1 MLVHFTKMQGAG
13 NDFVVVDL
21 VSQHI
26 KLTREIIATM
36 ADRRLGIGFDQLL
49 VAAPPTDPE
58 ADFFYRIYNTDGS
71 EAEQCGN
78 GARCLAKF
86 VRDKQLTPK
95 RKLTFQ
101 SINGLILAEL
111 QPDERF
117 KINMGQPKF
126 APEQIPFTT
135 STRKEV
141 YHLDHNPIG
150 HRATAGP
157 DIAFT
162 LVNMGNPHAV
172 IQVSSITAAQVEEIG
187 PWLANHAAFPE
198 GVNVGFMEIID
209 SGHIKLRVYERGVG
223 ETQACGSG
231 ACAAVATKRQHQQ
244 LAETVEVSMSGG
256 TITVQWQGPNHDLFQ
271 TGPAYKVYDGR
282 MKL

>member
-21 VSQHI
+21 VSQNV

-58 ADFFYRIYNTDGS
+58 ADFFYRIYNADGS

-111 QPDERF
+111 QPDQRF

-150 HRATAGP
+150 HRATAAP
-157 DIAFT
+157 DIAFA

-172 IQVSSITAAQVEEIG
+172 IQVSSITAARVEEVG

-198 GVNVGFMEIID
+198 GVNVGFIEIID

-231 ACAAVATKRQHQQ
+231 ACAAVATQRQRQR

-271 TGPAYKVYDGR
+271 IGPAKKVYDGR
-282 MKL
+282 VKI

>member
-1 MLVHFTKMQGAG
+1 MLVHFTKMQGVG

-126 APEQIPFTT
+126 APERIPFTT

-172 IQVSSITAAQVEEIG
+172 IHESSITAAQVEEIG

-198 GVNVGFMEIID
+198 GVNVGFMEVID

-271 TGPAYKVYDGR
+271 TGPANKVYDGR

>member
-21 VSQHI
+21 VSQNV

-58 ADFFYRIYNTDGS
+58 ADFFYRIYNADGS

-150 HRATAGP
+150 GRATAGP
-157 DIAFT
+157 DIAFA

-231 ACAAVATKRQHQQ
+231 ACAAVATQRQRQR

-271 TGPAYKVYDGR
+271 IGLADKVYDGR
-282 MKL
+282 IKL

>member
-141 YHLDHNPIG
+141 YHLDHNSIS

-187 PWLANHAAFPE
+187 TWLANHAAFPE

-209 SGHIKLRVYERGVG
+209 SGHIKLRVYVRGVG

-231 ACAAVATKRQHQQ
+231 ACAAVATKWQHQQ